1 MYDFT
6 VQKNMLNVSLELLEE
21 NNIKE
26 ISALG
31 GGTALASYY
40 WNHRFSTD
48 IDIFIYGEK
57 PSKDLL
63 KPNKWSANI
72 HDKMSKLGYKGD
84 FKAQN
89 IYLELALNESEK
101 MQFFDV
107 VPFTDIPYIEI
118 ELWNKSLKI
127 ETVEEI
133 IAKKINFRCEKGN
146 ARDLF
151 DIALSIHKKPD
162 ILDQMGRLKYTRI
175 ELLFETVSSIK
186 NDQNLKDEYL
196 SEINEMNPHQDF
208 KELSL
213 ITIDYLHDFLENYCG
228 AHNIG
233 QTLDLED
240 YIQIEDYVYTH
251 LIN

>member
-21 NNIKE
+21 NNIKD

-48 IDIFIYGEK
+48 IDIFIYGEEEY
-57 PSKDLL
+57 KDLL

-72 HDKMSKLGYKGD
+72 QDKMSKLGYKGD
-84 FKAQN
+84 FKVQT

-107 VPFTDIPYIEI
+107 FPFTGIPYIEI
-118 ELWNKSLKI
+118 ELWNTNFKI

-162 ILDQMGRLKYTRI
+162 ILAHMGRLKYKRI
-175 ELLFETVSSIK
+175 ELLFETVSSIR
-186 NDQNLKDEYL
+186 NDKNLKDEYL
-196 SEINEMNPHQDF
+196 AEINEMNPHQDF

-213 ITIDYLHDFLENYCG
+213 ITIDYLHDFFENYCG
-228 AHNIG
+228 AHDMG
-233 QTLDLED
+233 HTLDLED
-240 YIQIEDYVYTH
+240 YIQLEEYVYTN
-251 LIN
+251 ITN